1 MRATIGIYPLFAWMF
16 NHQKRVRGKKIDP
29 GVLLGLSSQR
39 LTSQRREKSST
50 HVDIDR
56 HDNRGGMSMFRNVGI
71 ATAGVAIGLPVWG
84 IALAVGGAFVAGA
97 AVGFIVAGPAGA
109 LAGGTVAIA
118 S

>member
-1 MRATIGIYPLFAWMF
+1 
-16 NHQKRVRGKKIDP
+16 
-29 GVLLGLSSQR
+29 
-39 LTSQRREKSST
+39 
-50 HVDIDR
+50 
-56 HDNRGGMSMFRNVGI
+56 MFRNVGI